1 MLAFFYFYCF
11 NIFMPTLA
19 YNRKATF
26 DYEILETYEA
36 GMVLFGYEVKSIKGG
51 HINLAGSYVV
61 VKDGELYL
69 INAFVPPYQ
78 PKNTPVDYNP
88 YRSRKLLL
96 RKTEIMSLVGKGKQ
110 KGLTLVPLKVYTKQG
125 KIKLE
130 FALARGK
137 KKYDKRAK
145 IGERE
150 AKRKM
155 DRAMKEKY

>member
-1 MLAFFYFYCF
+1 MS
-11 NIFMPTLA
+11 TLA

-26 DYEILETYEA
+26 DYEILETFEA
-36 GMVLFGYEVKSIKGG
+36 GMVLLGHEVKSIKGG

-61 VKDGELYL
+61 AKDGELYL

-78 PKNTPVDYNP
+78 PKNTPPDYNP

-96 RKTEIMSLVGKGKQ
+96 CKAEITSLIGKGKQ
-110 KGLTLVPLKVYTKQG
+110 KGLTLTPLKVYTKQG

-130 FALARGK
+130 FALAKGK

-155 DRAMKEKY
+155 DRAMREKF